1 MTNTP
6 LLSIQHAT
14 KSYAGV
20 HALQD
25 AALVL
30 ERGEVHALMGEN
42 GAGKSTLIKILAGV
56 VTPDA
61 AQIMLNGQPI
71 QFDSATAAFAH
82 GFRFIHQE
90 LTVVPQLSVAENLFL
105 GRPYP
110 KRLGVLVNWHSLHQT
125 ATATLARLGIA
136 HINPRRKI
144 ARLSTGDQMLV
155 KIAATLLDT
164 GEEAQAAQLYVMD
177 EPTAA
182 LTGVESERLFRVIAE
197 LKAQGR
203 TVLYVSH
210 RIDEVLRICDRV
222 TVLRDGATVAT
233 KAIAETNQRAI
244 IQLMTGRSMTQVYP
258 PAVGSVGNKVC
269 LDVRKLTSG
278 KLRDIAFQVHAG
290 EIVGV
295 AGLAGAGATDLL
307 RALMGADAQ
316 EIRDVWLDGA
326 QQGRLD
332 PVTAWANTLA
342 YVPQER
348 RSQGLILTRPIRDN
362 VTMPHLTTL
371 SVGGLLLNRARET
384 ALTNAVG
391 KQVQLKAANIRQ
403 PAYQLSGG
411 NQQKVVFARALA
423 NQPKLLLLDEPTRGV
438 DVGAKYE
445 IYTLIRSL
453 SAQGVGVL
461 MASSDLSELLGMC
474 DRILVMVDQRIFA
487 TVAAAGLTQ
496 ERLLGLCYGQEGNYS
511 AVA

>member
-1 MTNTP
+1 MTTTP
-6 LLSIQHAT
+6 LLSIHHAT
-14 KSYAGV
+14 KRYAGV
-20 HALQD
+20 HALRD

-56 VTPDA
+56 VAPDVA
-61 AQIMLNGQPI
+61 EIYLNGQPI
-71 QFDSATAAFAH
+71 QIGNAAAAFAH
-82 GFRFIHQE
+82 GLRFIHQE

-110 KRLGVLVNWHSLHQT
+110 KRLGLLVDWHALNRA
-125 ATATLARLGIA
+125 ATATLARLGID

-144 ARLSTGDQMLV
+144 ARLSPGDQMLV
-155 KIAATLLDT
+155 KIAATLLGA
-164 GEEAQAAQLYVMD
+164 GENGQAAQLYVMD

-222 TVLRDGATVAT
+222 TVLRDGATVASKT
-233 KAIAETNQRAI
+233 IAETNQREI
-244 IQLMTGRSMTQVYP
+244 IQMMTGRTMAQVYP
-258 PAVGSVGNKVC
+258 PATGAVGNEVR

-295 AGLAGAGATDLL
+295 AGLAGAGTTDLL
-307 RALMGADAQ
+307 RALMGADPQA
-316 EIRDVWLDGA
+316 IRDVRLDGVD
-326 QQGRLD
+326 QGKLD
-332 PVTAWANTLA
+332 PAQAWANMLA

-348 RSQGLILTRPIRDN
+348 RSQGLVLTRAIRDN
-362 VTMPHLTTL
+362 VTMPHLSGL
-371 SVGGLLLNRARET
+371 SVGGLLLNRPKEA
-384 ALTNAVG
+384 ALTTTVG
-391 KQVQLKAANIRQ
+391 KQVQLKANNIRQ

-423 NQPKLLLLDEPTRGV
+423 NRPKVLLLDEPTRGV

-445 IYTLIRSL
+445 IYTLIRAM
-453 SAQGVGVL
+453 SAEGVAVL

-474 DRILVMVDQRIFA
+474 DRILVMVEHQIVA
-487 TVAAAGLTQ
+487 TVGAEGLTQ
-496 ERLLGLCYGQEGNYS
+496 ERLLGLCYGQRE
-511 AVA
+511 

>member
-1 MTNTP
+1 MITPP
-6 LLSIQHAT
+6 LLSLHHAT
-14 KSYAGV
+14 KTYAGV
-20 HALQD
+20 HALRD
-25 AALVL
+25 ASLVL
-30 ERGEVHALMGEN
+30 QQGEVHALMGEN

-56 VTPDA
+56 VAPDVA
-61 AQIMLNGQPI
+61 EIYLNGQPI
-71 QFDSATAAFAH
+71 QIGNAAAAFAH
-82 GFRFIHQE
+82 GLRFIHQE

-110 KRLGVLVNWHSLHQT
+110 KRLGLLVDWRALNRA
-125 ATATLARLGIA
+125 ATATLARLGIE

-155 KIAATLLDT
+155 KIAATLLDA
-164 GEEAQAAQLYVMD
+164 GENDQGAQLYVMD

-233 KAIAETNQRAI
+233 KAIAETNQREI
-244 IQLMTGRSMTQVYP
+244 IQLMTGRALTQVYP
-258 PAVGSVGNKVC
+258 PAVGAVSENVR
-269 LDVRKLTSG
+269 LDVRNLTSG
-278 KLRDIAFQVHAG
+278 QLHNLAFQVHAG

-307 RALMGADAQ
+307 RALMGADPQQQRA
-316 EIRDVWLDGA
+316 IWLDGKP
-326 QQGRLD
+326 QGKLD
-332 PVTAWANTLA
+332 PALAWASFLA

-348 RSQGLILTRPIRDN
+348 RSQGLVLTRPIRDN
-362 VTMPHLTTL
+362 VTMPHLAAL
-371 SVGGLLLNRARET
+371 SRGGLFLNRPKET

-391 KQVQLKAANIRQ
+391 KQVQLKANNIRQ

-423 NQPKLLLLDEPTRGV
+423 NRPKVLLLDEPTRGV

-445 IYTLIRSL
+445 IYTLIRAL
-453 SAQGVGVL
+453 SAQGVAVL

-474 DRILVMVDQRIFA
+474 DRILVMVDQQIFA
-487 TVAAAGLTQ
+487 AVATAGLT
-496 ERLLGLCYGQEGNYS
+496 EEGLLGLCYGQE
-511 AVA
+511 A